1 MLTTISSWIISIA
14 GVICISVIVELI
26 LPNGQMNRYIKGIF
40 AFIIILVIIMPLPKL
55 LNLKIDL
62 SNLKIDLSNVFNTQ
76 EITLQDEYLEQL
88 NLNKLM
94 MLKEE
99 TEKDIEKT
107 GYSNVVVSI
116 NADIFAKKVEIKSV
130 YVDISQ
136 IVINEKAP
144 HKDILNIRKL
154 LAAIVKNNIG
164 IEEGKI
170 YFDG

>member
-26 LPNGQMNRYIKGIF
+26 LPSGQMNRYIKGIF

-55 LNLKIDL
+55 L
-62 SNLKIDLSNVFNTQ
+62 NLKIDLSNVFNTQ

>member
-55 LNLKIDL
+55 L
-62 SNLKIDLSNVFNTQ
+62 NLKIDLSNVFNTQ